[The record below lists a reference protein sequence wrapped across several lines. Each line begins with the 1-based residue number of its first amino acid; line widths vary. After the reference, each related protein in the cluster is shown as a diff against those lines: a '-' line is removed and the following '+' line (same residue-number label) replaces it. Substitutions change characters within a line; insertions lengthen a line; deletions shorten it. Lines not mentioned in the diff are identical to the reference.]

1 MKEIATMHH
10 PSALARVAATFVLMT
25 ASCGGNVKVDAGGSG
40 GGPPLPTSCVEAQG
54 TCYSADLPCE
64 PGTAWADPSQFS
76 CGDPGLACCLPL
88 SRPETCAEA
97 QLVSLDEGAV
107 TIEGDTTDVP
117 DEYPAIDC
125 ESFQTP
131 AGFNQGQLYY
141 RFQAQADV
149 TYSFELTT
157 SFYGFLY
164 VFPRDIGCSEQAIQ
178 AACSSEGES
187 GMVSGIVN
195 PGSTGQSSFTP
206 LQAQEYVIAVDG
218 DTSTGPF
225 TLVIS
230 KP

>member
-1 MKEIATMHH
+1 MHH
-10 PSALARVAATFVLMT
+10 RIALARVAATFVLIT
-25 ASCGGNVKVDAGGSG
+25 AACGGNVNVDGNGSG
-40 GGPPLPTSCVEAQG
+40 GGPPFPTSCAEAQG
-54 TCYSADLPCE
+54 TCASADLPCD

-76 CGDPGLACCLPL
+76 CDDPGLACCIPM

-97 QLVSLDEGAV
+97 QLVFLDGGTVA
-107 TIEGDTTDVP
+107 IEGDTTNVP
-117 DEYPAIDC
+117 DEYSAIDC
-125 ESFQTP
+125 GSFQTS

-141 RFQAQADV
+141 RFQAKAEV

-164 VFPRDIGCSEQAIQ
+164 VFPRGIGCSEQAIQ
-178 AACSSEGES
+178 VACSSKGES

-206 LQAQEYVIAVDG
+206 LQSQEYVIAVDG

-230 KP
+230 ES